1 MMRLDPRV
9 TERIDEMILGLADNP
24 YSGKHLKGALKGEW
38 SLRAGDYRVIYQVD
52 EAARTVT
59 LYTVDHRSKVYRA
72 RSPP

>member
-1 MMRLDPRV
+1 MTHLDPWV
-9 TERIDEMILGLADNP
+9 AERIDKMILGLADDP

-59 LYTVDHRSKVYRA
+59 LYTVDHRSKAYRA